1 MSFES
6 GSMTFR
12 MFYLPQKFPTDYV
25 ERFAAHAAPPIKT
38 LGEDP
43 IHGWVT
49 GRHLLDININRDTA
63 FYAGYLRLTM
73 MKAERKIPESLLRA
87 ECRMEELARMQA
99 DNRAELDR
107 KTRSEIRKEIEAR
120 LLPTMPPQL
129 KGMAL
134 VHSPDSNVLFCEAT
148 SDKQLDALEASF
160 REALGF
166 GVIPV
171 SPQYAAARRLKYDM
185 RDYTPTSFSPDCE
198 DDSVGNSAGQDFLT
212 WLWFYSEARG
222 GIIKLPSGGDFA
234 LMIEGPLTF
243 VLEGQGAHETVL
255 RRGSPAI
262 SAEAKIALLSGKK
275 LKKARLLLARGQDT
289 WQVSLDAEQF
299 VFRGLKLPEG
309 EKLEPV
315 SRFQERMTSM
325 MTFTTA
331 FLEIFDRFM
340 KERTDEKAWEKTR
353 GDIHR
358 WVSERTARK

>member
-12 MFYLPQKFPTDYV
+12 MFYLPQKLPADHV
-25 ERFAAHAAPPIKT
+25 ERFAARAAPPLKS
-38 LGEDP
+38 LGDAP
-43 IHGWVT
+43 LRGWVT
-49 GRHLLDININRDTA
+49 GRHLLDTHITRDTA
-63 FYAGYLRLTM
+63 YYAGYLRLSM
-73 MKAERKIPESLLRA
+73 MKAERKIPASLLKA
-87 ECRMEELARMQA
+87 ECRMEELVRMQA
-99 DNRAELDR
+99 ENRAELDR

-134 VHSPDSNVLFCEAT
+134 VHKPESQVVFCEAT
-148 SDKQLDALEASF
+148 SDKQMDALEASF

-171 SPQYAAARRLKYDM
+171 SPQYAAARRLKFDM

-222 GIIKLPSGGDFA
+222 GIMQLPSGNDFA
-234 LMIEGPLTF
+234 VMIEGPLTF

-255 RRGSPAI
+255 RRGTPAL
-262 SAEAKIALLSGKK
+262 SVEAKIALLSGKK
-275 LKKARLLLARGQDT
+275 LRKARLVLARGQDT
-289 WQVSLDAEQF
+289 WQVSLDAETF

-309 EKLEPV
+309 EKLEPI
-315 SRFQERMTSM
+315 SRFQERMTSLE
-325 MTFTTA
+325 TFTTA

-340 KERTDEKAWEKTR
+340 KERIDEKAWAKTR
-353 GDIHR
+353 GEIHR
-358 WVSERTARK
+358 WVSERAARK

>member
-25 ERFAAHAAPPIKT
+25 ERFAARAAPPLKV
-38 LGEDP
+38 LGDTP
-43 IHGWVT
+43 LHGWVT
-49 GRHLLDININRDTA
+49 GRHLLDNKITRDTA
-63 FYAGYLRLTM
+63 FLAGYLRLTM
-73 MKAERKIPESLLRA
+73 MRAERKIPESLLRA
-87 ECRMEELARMQA
+87 ECKMEELARMQA
-99 DNRAELDR
+99 ENRAELDR
-107 KTRSEIRKEIEAR
+107 KTRTEIRKEIEAR

-134 VHSPDSNVLFCEAT
+134 VHLPGSDLLYSEAT
-148 SDKQLDALEASF
+148 SEKQLDALEASF
-160 REALGF
+160 RETMGF

-198 DDSVGNSAGQDFLT
+198 DEAVGSEAGQDFLT

-222 GIIKLPSGGDFA
+222 GMIKLPSGGDFA
-234 LMIEGPLTF
+234 IMIEGPLTF
-243 VLEGQGAHETVL
+243 VLEGDGAHETVL
-255 RRGSPAI
+255 RRGAPAI

-275 LKKARLLLARGQDT
+275 LRKARLLLARGQET
-289 WQVSLDAEQF
+289 WSVSLDAEHF
-299 VFRGLKLPEG
+299 TFRGLKLPEG

-315 SRFQERMTSM
+315 SRFQERMTSLS
-325 MTFTTA
+325 TFTTA

-340 KERTDEKAWEKTR
+340 KERTDEKSWNKTR

-358 WVSERTARK
+358 WVSERSARK

>member
-12 MFYLPQKFPTDYV
+12 MFYLPQRFPSDYV
-25 ERFAAHAAPPIKT
+25 EKFAARCAPPLKV
-38 LGEDP
+38 LGDSP
-43 IHGWVT
+43 LRGWVT
-49 GRHLLDININRDTA
+49 GRHLLDSNINHDTA
-63 FYAGYLRLTM
+63 FYAGYLRLSM
-73 MKAERKIPESLLRA
+73 MKAERKIPESLLKA

-99 DNRAELDR
+99 ENRAELDR

-134 VHSPDSNVLFCEAT
+134 VHQPDSDFLFCEAT
-148 SDKQLDALEASF
+148 SDKQMEALEASF
-160 REALGF
+160 RETMGF
-166 GVIPV
+166 GLIPV
-171 SPQYAAARRLKYDM
+171 SPQYAAARRLKYDI

-198 DDSVGNSAGQDFLT
+198 DESVGNSPGQDFLT

-222 GIIKLPSGGDFA
+222 GIMKIPSGNDFA
-234 LMIEGPLTF
+234 IMIEGPLTF

-275 LKKARLLLARGQDT
+275 LRKARLLLARGQDT
-289 WQVSLDAEQF
+289 WQVSLDADQF

-315 SRFQERMTSM
+315 SRFQERMTSLS
-325 MTFTTA
+325 TFTTA

-353 GDIHR
+353 GEIHR
-358 WVSERTARK
+358 WVSERTAKK

>member
-12 MFYLPQKFPTDYV
+12 MFYLSQKLPKDHV
-25 ERFAAHAAPPIKT
+25 ARFAAHAAPPITT
-38 LGEDP
+38 LGDTP

-49 GRHLLDININRDTA
+49 GRHLLDRNITDDTA

-73 MKAERKIPESLLRA
+73 MRAEKKIPESLLRA

-99 DNRAELDR
+99 ENKAQLDR
-107 KTRSEIRKEIEAR
+107 KTRTEIRKEIEAR

-129 KGMAL
+129 KGMAM
-134 VHSPDSNVLFCEAT
+134 VHQPESGVIFSEAT
-148 SDKQLDALEASF
+148 SDKQQEALEVTF
-160 REALGF
+160 RETLGF

-171 SPQYAAARRLKYDM
+171 SPQYAAARRLKYDI
-185 RDYTPTSFSPDCE
+185 RDYIPSSFSPDCE
-198 DDSVGNSAGQDFLT
+198 DDAVGNSPGQDFLT

-222 GIIKLPSGGDFA
+222 GIFKLPSGGDFA
-234 LMIEGPLTF
+234 IMIEGPLTF
-243 VLEGQGAHETVL
+243 VLEGNGAHETVL

-275 LKKARLLLARGQDT
+275 LRKARILLARGQDT
-289 WQVSLDAEQF
+289 WQVSLDADSF
-299 VFRGLKLPEG
+299 TFRGLKLPEG

-315 SRFQERMTSM
+315 SRFQERMTSLN
-325 MTFTTA
+325 TFTTA